1 MRENPKPTVISPWPY
16 DESSGR
22 PPDGTSTV
30 IVAPTLERPS
40 SLTPLKGQNISRGGE
55 MLLSILLV
63 KRLLMLVRSFV
74 RRRGGVESD
83 VAMEVPIEVPNE
95 TPIVSETNLYG
106 PWMLVESRRRRVTNM
121 VRQGEAL
128 NDNRVQIQ
136 GSRYGVL
143 DQVIPETQVEGD
155 DRHGYSN
162 LVEQVASKILPAMS
176 SPTARNGQD
185 IAGSSDMS
193 KGVTR
198 NAAYLKL
205 NPEKK
210 KTKAK

>member
-1 MRENPKPTVISPWPY
+1 
-16 DESSGR
+16 
-22 PPDGTSTV
+22 
-30 IVAPTLERPS
+30 
-40 SLTPLKGQNISRGGE
+40 
-55 MLLSILLV
+55 
-63 KRLLMLVRSFV
+63 
-74 RRRGGVESD
+74 
-83 VAMEVPIEVPNE
+83 
-95 TPIVSETNLYG
+95 
-106 PWMLVESRRRRVTNM
+106 M

>member
-1 MRENPKPTVISPWPY
+1 
-16 DESSGR
+16 
-22 PPDGTSTV
+22 
-30 IVAPTLERPS
+30 
-40 SLTPLKGQNISRGGE
+40 
-55 MLLSILLV
+55 
-63 KRLLMLVRSFV
+63 
-74 RRRGGVESD
+74 
-83 VAMEVPIEVPNE
+83 
-95 TPIVSETNLYG
+95 
-106 PWMLVESRRRRVTNM
+106 M

-193 KGVTR
+193 KVEGYNPNVVNHMPRTSRGSHAAIRIVENDRDNLMTSRNEHVRSGDTR
-198 NAAYLKL
+198 NNSVALSRKGVRMK
-205 NPEKK
+205 NVGSIGR
-210 KTKAK
+210 TKRGVVD